1 MKRIVILGY
10 TAYRLDFYRYILKK
24 LVPENVQIQTALLS
38 ELLPGKLELNADVAV
53 LTSPYFTAYIKQH
66 LSHVTSVILA
76 SYTLEQGTLR
86 QIQHLEQDG
95 PFSVVGDGNL
105 VDSNRKMM
113 LLEKLGIRRS
123 SMSVW
128 HSGMEIQK
136 LAPNVLLFGQASIP
150 EPGER
155 QVLKIS
161 QAYFST
167 STILEI
173 FCSLGMPELATN
185 PAFYEYYT
193 RMCTQM
199 FCNPNQTVAS
209 FHEDLLDE
217 LAQEGLI
224 LLSNGNI
231 IEYCDRYVENILGIS
246 QEELIGKNVSD
257 FFPALFPG
265 RSNEAGGFRERIITF
280 RGRQY
285 IFSVNTVSRGQ
296 DQVSYIR
303 ISNYWEQEK
312 RQSNL
317 RCQLVRKRHIA
328 KYTFENIQGISPEI
342 QATKKIA
349 RRIARSE
356 ANVLITG
363 ESGVGKELFA
373 QAIHNASDRCQ
384 NPFVAINCGAMVES
398 LLESELFGYEGG
410 AFTGA
415 RKEGKLGLFEL
426 AHTGTLF
433 LDEIGDMPL
442 HLQVRLL
449 RVLQER
455 ELTRVG
461 GDTVIPVDVR
471 IIAATNKDLNKMI
484 QAGDFRSDLFYRL
497 NVLPLYIPPLRKRR
511 DDILYLLQE
520 FQKDNRYPFDLTSA
534 AEAKLLDYPF
544 YGNVRE
550 LENCVEYLANLNLPE
565 ITPADLPAYIQQ
577 YQRQEKARTQTGE
590 QHDSGTR
597 MRILRIVQSY
607 NTQGLGAGRR
617 TIQSELDSQG
627 YPATET
633 VIRSTLDDL
642 RKSGL
647 IFIYKGR
654 RGIELT
660 EEGRRHLNGEWDP
673 V

>member
-1 MKRIVILGY
+1 MKKIVILGY
-10 TAYRLDFYRYILKK
+10 TTYRLDFYRYILKK
-24 LVPENVQIQTALLS
+24 LVPENIQIQTTFLS
-38 ELLPGKLELNADVAV
+38 ELRPGKLELSADVAV
-53 LTSPYFTAYIKQH
+53 LTSPYFTTYIKQY
-66 LSHVTSVILA
+66 LSHITSVILA
-76 SYTLEQGTLR
+76 SYTLEKKMLR
-86 QIQHLEQDG
+86 QIQQLEKDG

-113 LLEKLGIRRS
+113 LLEKLGIRRN

-128 HSGMEIQK
+128 HSGMEVQK
-136 LAPNVLLFGQASIP
+136 LASSVLLFGQASIP
-150 EPGER
+150 EAGKK
-155 QVLKIS
+155 QVL
-161 QAYFST
+161 QVGQTYFSI

-173 FCSLGMPELATN
+173 FCGLGMPELATY

-199 FCNPNQTVAS
+199 LYNPNQTIAS

-246 QEELIGKNVSD
+246 QEELIGKNVTD
-257 FFPALFPG
+257 FFPALLPG
-265 RSNEAGGFRERIITF
+265 RLNESNELRERIITF

-285 IFSVNTVSRGQ
+285 IFSVNTVSRSQ

-303 ISNYWEQEK
+303 ISNYWEQER

-342 QATKKIA
+342 QAAKKIA

-363 ESGVGKELFA
+363 ESGTGKELFA

-398 LLESELFGYEGG
+398 LLESELFGYERG

-442 HLQVRLL
+442 HLQVKLL

-471 IIAATNKDLNKMI
+471 IITATNKDLNKMI
-484 QAGDFRSDLFYRL
+484 QMGDFRSDLFYRL

-520 FQKDNRYPFDLTSA
+520 FQRGNRYLFDLTAA
-534 AEAKLLDYPF
+534 AEKKLLDYPF

-550 LENCVEYLANLNLPE
+550 LENCVEYLANLNLHE
-565 ITPADLPAYIQQ
+565 ITLEDLPVSIQR
-577 YQRQEKARTQTGE
+577 YQGQGE
-590 QHDSGTR
+590 TYPQGGSDRKRR
-597 MRILRIVQSY
+597 MLILRIVQSY
-607 NTQGLGAGRR
+607 NMQGMGAGRR
-617 TIQSELDSQG
+617 TIQNELESQG
-627 YPATET
+627 YPATEAT
-633 VIRSTLDDL
+633 IRNTLNSL
-642 RKSGL
+642 RESGL
-647 IFIYKGR
+647 IVIYRGR
-654 RGIELT
+654 RGVELT

>member
-1 MKRIVILGY
+1 M
-10 TAYRLDFYRYILKK
+10 
-24 LVPENVQIQTALLS
+24 
-38 ELLPGKLELNADVAV
+38 
-53 LTSPYFTAYIKQH
+53 
-66 LSHVTSVILA
+66 
-76 SYTLEQGTLR
+76 
-86 QIQHLEQDG
+86 
-95 PFSVVGDGNL
+95 VGDGNL

-113 LLEKLGIRRS
+113 LLEKLGIRRN

-128 HSGMEIQK
+128 HSGMEVQK
-136 LAPNVLLFGQASIP
+136 LASSVLLFGQASIP
-150 EPGER
+150 EAGKK
-155 QVLKIS
+155 QVL
-161 QAYFST
+161 QVGQTYFSI

-173 FCSLGMPELATN
+173 FCGLGMPELATY

-199 FCNPNQTVAS
+199 LYNPNQTIAS

-246 QEELIGKNVSD
+246 QEELIGKNVTD
-257 FFPALFPG
+257 FFPALLPG
-265 RSNEAGGFRERIITF
+265 RLNESNELRERIITF

-285 IFSVNTVSRGQ
+285 IFSVNTVSRSQ

-303 ISNYWEQEK
+303 ISNYWEQER

-342 QATKKIA
+342 QAAKKIA

-363 ESGVGKELFA
+363 ESGTGKELFA

-398 LLESELFGYEGG
+398 LLESELFGYERG

-442 HLQVRLL
+442 HLQVKLL

-471 IIAATNKDLNKMI
+471 IITATNKDLNKMI
-484 QAGDFRSDLFYRL
+484 QMGDFRSDLFYRL

-520 FQKDNRYPFDLTSA
+520 FQRGNRYLFDLTAA
-534 AEAKLLDYPF
+534 AEKKLLDYPF

-550 LENCVEYLANLNLPE
+550 LENCVEYLANLNLHE
-565 ITPADLPAYIQQ
+565 ITLEDLPVSIQR
-577 YQRQEKARTQTGE
+577 YQGQGE
-590 QHDSGTR
+590 TYPQGGSDRKRR
-597 MRILRIVQSY
+597 MLILRIVQSY
-607 NTQGLGAGRR
+607 NMQGMGAGRR
-617 TIQSELDSQG
+617 TIQNELESQG
-627 YPATET
+627 YPATEAT
-633 VIRSTLDDL
+633 IRNTLNSL
-642 RKSGL
+642 RESGL
-647 IFIYKGR
+647 IVIYRGR
-654 RGIELT
+654 RGVELT